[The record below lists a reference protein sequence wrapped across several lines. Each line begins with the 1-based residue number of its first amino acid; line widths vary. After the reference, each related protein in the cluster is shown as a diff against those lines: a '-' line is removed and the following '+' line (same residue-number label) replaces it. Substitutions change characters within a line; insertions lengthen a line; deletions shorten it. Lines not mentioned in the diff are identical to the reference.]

1 MARKGWAEEDLVGR
15 RKGDAF
21 KVWLAPELSEK
32 TTVTVAWI
40 ATRLHM
46 GTRGHLTHL
55 LSDLS
60 KRGVLVRR
68 RSQLESPICRPEVTA
83 VDARSRLA

>member
-1 MARKGWAEEDLVGR
+1 MAAALAPKGWTQEDLVGR

-55 LSDLS
+55 LYGQGRKKGKSAS
-60 KRGVLVRR
+60 
-68 RSQLESPICRPEVTA
+68 T
-83 VDARSRLA
+83 